1 MSAVTPRPITRA
13 PVSLRSVIGRLN
25 RKLEKK
31 GQALHKSGDG
41 TWLGA
46 YFIVGCDN
54 TIINSGIDEDLT
66 IRARQHGDVSAR
78 PFEDADF
85 ASQLVQLDRGLGS
98 VVADHVHDVACFR
111 VGL

>member
-54 TIINSGIDEDLT
+54 TIINSGIDEDQLERMARDEGAL
-66 IRARQHGDVSAR
+66 RAWEEMA
-78 PFEDADF
+78 P
-85 ASQLVQLDRGLGS
+85 
-98 VVADHVHDVACFR
+98 
-111 VGL
+111 